1 MLSDY
6 DKDTEEDYGFFDG
19 EGGCG
24 ACSDP
29 YCGCSCACGKCPIK
43 DYSFYDEPD
52 VDELQEN
59 QDFAQDDVD
68 YGDESD
74 Y

>member
-6 DKDTEEDYGFFDG
+6 DKDTEEDSGFFDG
-19 EGGCG
+19 EGDCG